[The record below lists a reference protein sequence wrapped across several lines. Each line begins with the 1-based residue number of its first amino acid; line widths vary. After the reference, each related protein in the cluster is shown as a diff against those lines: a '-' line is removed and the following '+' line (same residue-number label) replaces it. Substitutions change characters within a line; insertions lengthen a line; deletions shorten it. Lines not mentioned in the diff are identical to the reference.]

1 MAKIVFCEDEERI
14 QKLIAATLRTTQH
27 QIFIACN
34 GIEGAALIERERPD
48 LIFTD
53 ISMPYCDGIQMT
65 DTLKTNPQ
73 LANIPIIFL
82 TAFAQTSEVEDGF
95 KHGAS
100 SYLTKP
106 FSPSELRAKVEACLK
121 N

>member
-14 QKLIAATLRTTQH
+14 QKLIAATLRSTSH
-27 QIFIACN
+27 EIFIAGN
-34 GIEGAALIERERPD
+34 GLEGVALIEREQPD

-53 ISMPYCDGIQMT
+53 ISMPHCDGIQMT
-65 DTLKTNPQ
+65 NTLKTNPQ
-73 LANIPIIFL
+73 LAHIPVIFL
-82 TAFAQTSEVEDGF
+82 TAFAQSSEVEDGY

-106 FSPSELRAKVEACLK
+106 FSPSELRAKIEACLK

>member
-14 QKLIAATLRTTQH
+14 QKLITATLRSTPH
-27 QIFIACN
+27 EIFIAGN

-53 ISMPYCDGIQMT
+53 ISMPQCDGIQMT
-65 DTLKTNPQ
+65 DTIKTNPQ
-73 LANIPIIFL
+73 LAHIPVIFL
-82 TAFAQTSEVEDGF
+82 TAFAQSSEVEDGYQ
-95 KHGAS
+95 HGAT

-106 FSPSELRAKVEACLK
+106 FSPSELRAKVESCLK